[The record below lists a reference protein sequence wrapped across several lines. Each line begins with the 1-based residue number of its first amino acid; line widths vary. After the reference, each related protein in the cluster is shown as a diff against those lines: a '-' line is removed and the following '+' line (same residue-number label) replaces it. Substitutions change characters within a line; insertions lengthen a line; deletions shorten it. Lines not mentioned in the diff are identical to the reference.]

1 MLCSDSVGWCSQLSD
16 MMMGAGGQLVPAAA
30 EEDEQVGK
38 KVKQKMSR
46 KERLQRKRDQKRA
59 ERQAGSDDEDVNQ
72 GEFGLGMRSCGCNS
86 AVCHCSIVCS
96 PALNCME
103 TVDCSLALL

>member
-1 MLCSDSVGWCSQLSD
+1 MQGAHLPITLCTDSVGQCSQLSVT
-16 MMMGAGGQLVPAAA
+16 MMGAGGQLVPAVA

-38 KVKQKMSR
+38 KVKQKMSC

-72 GEFGLGMRSCGCNS
+72 GEFGLGTWSCGRT
-86 AVCHCSIVCS
+86 ATLCHWSISFS
-96 PALNCME
+96 PAF
-103 TVDCSLALL
+103 